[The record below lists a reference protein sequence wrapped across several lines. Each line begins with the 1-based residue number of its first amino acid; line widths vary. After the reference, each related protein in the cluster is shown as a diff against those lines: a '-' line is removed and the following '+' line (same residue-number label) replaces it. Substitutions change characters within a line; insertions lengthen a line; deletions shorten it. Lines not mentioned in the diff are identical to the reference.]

1 MRRIAIAATVTGLLT
16 AAITSAPAASAS
28 CDSAS
33 CLPNVARNVAA
44 GTPCTPSMNF
54 VFGLDAAG
62 NTVIC
67 SAAGSWRPTGPLIGE
82 AAPGLRCATLGS
94 TAQTRLSGNTL
105 QVQVPG
111 IPLQCVGQ
119 PGSATWVHFDVPVW

>member
-1 MRRIAIAATVTGLLT
+1 MRRIVVAAAVVGLLT
-16 AAITSAPAASAS
+16 AALPLAGTASAS
-28 CDSAS
+28 CGSAS

-44 GTPCTPSMNF
+44 GMPCTPSMNF
-54 VFGLDAAG
+54 VFGLDAAN

-67 SAAGSWRPTGPLIGE
+67 STGGTWVATGPLTGE
-82 AAPGLRCATLGS
+82 AAPGLRCAPLGA

-105 QVQVPG
+105 QTQVPG

-119 PGSATWVHFDVPVW
+119 PGAGKWVHFDVPAW

>member
-1 MRRIAIAATVTGLLT
+1 MRKFMVA
-16 AAITSAPAASAS
+16 AAITGFLTAPLSLAGPASAA

-33 CLPNVARNVAA
+33 CLPNVARNVTA
-44 GTPCTPSMNF
+44 GAPCTPSINF
-54 VFGLDAAG
+54 VFGLDPAG
-62 NTVIC
+62 NTLIC
-67 SAAGSWRPTGPLIGE
+67 STAGKFVPTGPLQGE
-82 AAPGLRCATLGS
+82 AAPAIRCSIPGA

-119 PGSATWVHFDVPVW
+119 PGATKWVHFDVPAW